1 MIYIYPYF
9 VKNNKNKEWI
19 RKNYKKVMYILCIL
33 NFGIVGFIFL
43 LGKFMILK
51 IFGQEYMESIKIL
64 KVLCIG
70 YFFTGTFRVLGANI
84 LFALGK
90 PKFNIYSSV
99 IACVSNIILN
109 YFLIQKYESV
119 GAACATVIVF
129 IIWSIFVNLFIWRE
143 IRSED

>member
-1 MIYIYPYF
+1 MI
-9 VKNNKNKEWI
+9 
-19 RKNYKKVMYILCIL
+19 
-33 NFGIVGFIFL
+33 FGKLI
-43 LGKFMILK
+43 ILK
-51 IFGQEYMESIKIL
+51 VFGQEYIDSIKIF

-109 YFLIQKYESV
+109 YFLIQKYGSI
-119 GAACATVIVF
+119 GAAYATVIVF
-129 IIWSIFVNLFIWRE
+129 IIWSLLVNIFIYKELKENYV
-143 IRSED
+143 